1 MSEDIK
7 YIGAGG
13 ARKPRTPVIT
23 NDNLFSRDKVELLLG
38 VGEGTIV
45 GLENGEQSFFVGDV
59 PLHNS
64 DGEPNFQDL
73 QLYEYYGFPSAVTV
87 PFALGGESHST
98 DVGVSVTKPQ
108 PVVRYT
114 AANMRGR
121 FNRIDLRLMIAQ
133 LYEETSGGDV
143 LNNIA
148 KFRIEYKASQDPTWT
163 IVTTTT
169 SYPSGDPLV
178 TGGLDGTAYL
188 NVASQVD
195 GLNGYNLRA
204 KTGSGFVLDFSFPV
218 TTLTDDDYILRVT
231 KFNEEVNPAA
241 NIKSPA
247 EIVFDRFQLI
257 GQATRTF
264 KNTAMVQVIG
274 RASDQFSSL
283 PSFYGIYRGLKTYI
297 PINYDPEALGIEA
310 AYDEPWNGGL
320 TLAWHNNPAWVLY
333 DLLTNTRY
341 GLAKYARELT
351 VNLQDFYEAGKWCDT
366 LVQKATGS
374 GLEKRYTM
382 NITIAEN
389 QNAWE
394 YLQNIAGAFDGII
407 YDDGEGMVRLKVDKW
422 AEPRVLFTPETIN
435 PEGFN
440 FSYTDLTTRYNQITV
455 SFTNPER
462 GWEQSRR
469 KFPSDLE
476 LESSPYYL
484 DNGLIPLDMVAVGC
498 TSESEAIRR
507 AQARVLTSNKETTVV
522 SFTTTRLGLTLD
534 PLEIVYIA
542 DPQMGWGL
550 TGRVETISGL
560 TIKLRDEIVGYSSF
574 SPTAVMYLQSVA
586 GLSQHTVIITDP
598 LTLVVVT
605 DTTAF
610 LNTDFPEYAAFSLK
624 IDSLGQRAPK
634 PFRITAIEPLEN
646 YDIFRISA
654 LEVAKEKYDVTGS
667 DNDKTVLIEKDI
679 FDLNLKR
686 YFIDSGLYSEG
697 RTYNSV
703 TFILD
708 GRVEQAQDTFLLVC
722 ASAVDKYALTVG
734 DWTDL
739 LPVGVKPKLVIKGAV
754 RIYGRGGKGGTGG
767 YAYTADALDGW
778 NKPHAFI
785 GFGASGEDGGDC
797 AYLDYP
803 LELQLD
809 SGSTLDWQGGYG
821 GGYGGRGGILS
832 KSDVNRSN
840 NQYDSSFLRTTI
852 TNGERITPRSGY
864 ALDHLAD
871 IKDVTCVAGSGGSG
885 GYPYGAGGASGKS
898 LDPAGALVGSEN
910 TPTGNSGTKSSEGI
924 AVPAVTYSV
933 SIRTSLLIRK
943 PFKIK
948 NGVGQSGRPNTVAEN
963 PDPIDVLGTNKTIF
977 YSTAL
982 GSPTNGAQGTG
993 IINRGNLTIVNNGG
1007 VGIIH
1012 SDLYG
1017 LESI

>member
-45 GLENGEQSFFVGDV
+45 GLENGKQSFFVGDV

-64 DGEPNFQDL
+64 DDDPNFQDL
-73 QLYEYYGFPSAVTV
+73 QLYEYYGSPSAVTV
-87 PFALGGESHST
+87 PFVLGGESHST

-114 AANMRGR
+114 AASMRGR

-188 NVASQVD
+188 IVASQVD
-195 GLNGYNLRA
+195 GLNGYHLRA

-283 PSFYGIYRGLKTYI
+283 PSFYGIFKGLKTYI

-320 TLAWHNNPAWVLY
+320 TQAWHNNPAWVLY

-407 YDDGEGMVRLKVDKW
+407 YDDGEGMVRLKVDRW

-476 LESSPYYL
+476 LETSPYYL

-624 IDSLGQRAPK
+624 NDKLGQRAPK

-654 LEVAKEKYDVTGS
+654 LEVAKEKYDVVGS
-667 DNDKTVLIEKDI
+667 EEDIPILIEEDI
-679 FDLNLKR
+679 FDLNLKS
-686 YFIDSGLYSEG
+686 YFINSGLHSEG

-708 GRVEQAQDTFLLVC
+708 GRVEQAQDTFLMVC

-754 RIYGRGGKGGTGG
+754 RIYGRGGRGGDGG
-767 YAYTADALDGW
+767 FSYADAYDRTD
-778 NKPHAFI
+778 PYSYVAVFI
-785 GFGASGEDGGDC
+785 GHGLSGEAGGDST
-797 AYLDYP
+797 YLNYP
-803 LELQLD
+803 LELELEA
-809 SGSTLDWQGGYG
+809 GSSLLLLGGYG
-821 GGYGGRGGILS
+821 GGLGGRGSALVYKPLERPPVTGSPIA
-832 KSDVNRSN
+832 
-840 NQYDSSFLRTTI
+840 
-852 TNGERITPRSGY
+852 NGEKFIGY
-864 ALDHLAD
+864 EG
-871 IKDVTCVAGSGGSG
+871 KKYVFSSSQSVYVAGTGGSG
-885 GYPYGAGGASGKS
+885 GYPYGAGGFSGKKHEPVDVIGVPS
-898 LDPAGALVGSEN
+898 QPTPAGNA
-910 TPTGNSGTKSSEGI
+910 GTKDSEGVATSPLRFALGAHPDKI
-924 AVPAVTYSV
+924 IQGGTGTNGQPTAATTGREPMLISDSSNVTFY
-933 SIRTSLLIRK
+933 T
-943 PFKIK
+943 
-948 NGVGQSGRPNTVAEN
+948 TT
-963 PDPIDVLGTNKTIF
+963 LGT
-977 YSTAL
+977 
-982 GSPTNGAQGTG
+982 PTNGAQGTG